1 MSVEAGIGVIIKK
14 NGKVLLGKRLNSH
27 GAGTWSF
34 PGGHLEVNETWEE
47 CAEREVLEEA
57 NIKISN
63 LKFADVTND
72 IFIKEKK
79 HYITIF
85 MVAEYNSGSL
95 RINEPGK
102 CEEWAWFNW
111 NDLPEPLFLPI
122 QNLLKHGYSPGK

>member
-1 MSVEAGIGVIIKK
+1 MHVEAGIGVIVKK
-14 NGKVLLGKRLNSH
+14 DGKVLLGKRLNSH

-72 IFIKEKK
+72 IFIEEKK

-85 MVAEYNSGSL
+85 MVSDYNSGTL
-95 RINEPGK
+95 RINEPDK
-102 CEEWAWFNW
+102 CEEWAWFRW
-111 NDLPEPLFLPI
+111 NDLPESLFLPI